1 MGMNSGINFNP
12 TASSM
17 PPVGLSRQRQQPWWQ
32 RGARSGLGFAPG
44 GGVDGEEVAMD
55 LPVSVGLSGNAFED
69 RFSPVYDVAPDYK
82 KPETMELRRGLID
95 RGYNA
100 PERNEP
106 VTAPE
111 YPPEFFRLDREKP
124 KALAYAPVDSD
135 VGVSRGDLTA
145 LTTDEARLRGVGTIA
160 RPTGV
165 VAVAP
170 QRRAV
175 PGVAGEGRSSGLLG
189 GLFNLSDEARQG
201 LISTGLAMMANRR
214 GGKGSFLAALGEGGQ
229 EGMTTYAD
237 AMAKPVAARLQ
248 AQKQAQELRKEAF
261 EREKFERPY
270 REMTA
275 AEKARQGREPWQIG
289 PDGKMIPTP
298 GGPHDPATI
307 RSEAEARRLANVM
320 DDQDAIDLAKRYVVS
335 GNRMLLSG
343 LGFGDIGSQNR
354 AKVNR
359 FIREERERRGMSE
372 EQLANL
378 EAEWEGRKSAA
389 RTLGTTEARMG
400 TAAFE
405 AKGAINLAR
414 EAINNVPR
422 TSFLPLNKLIEGFK
436 NQTLDPNQR
445 ELAIRTQGIINAYS
459 AVMARGA
466 NVVTD
471 SARHKAESLISSADN
486 PASYNRALDTL
497 MSEIDMAIAAP
508 EKMREHFRKTYG
520 DKSIKHGEDA
530 ATKTAPVK
538 PTLSA
543 EQQKALDWA
552 NKNPEDPRA
561 AAIKKKLGVP

>member
-1 MGMNSGINFNP
+1 
-12 TASSM
+12 M

-124 KALAYAPVDSD
+124 KALAYAPADSD
-135 VGVSRGDLTA
+135 VGVGRGDLPA

-160 RPTGV
+160 RPTGTI
-165 VAVAP
+165 AVAP

-175 PGVAGEGRSSGLLG
+175 PGVAGEGRSNGLLG

-237 AMAKPVAARLQ
+237 AMAKTVAARLQ

-530 ATKTAPVK
+530 APKAEPKAASQEVPKGSIPGTKGGKKVWKTPDG
-538 PTLSA
+538 
-543 EQQKALDWA
+543 QFI
-552 NKNPEDPRA
+552 PRE
-561 AAIKKKLGVP
+561 